1 MPVLACAR
9 ESSEAELSSSPRS
22 PVSRLIRLT
31 LVTLAIVAVYS
42 VSLREAEIDIPALV
56 TGIPNGLSLVRDFF
70 TPDVTVRETAKS
82 SVGFDFP
89 VPCGSAP
96 EGTVP
101 ESGPRIIPSV
111 PCGDVGDTFTV
122 EGVDLRAGADVSLWW
137 ILQGIL
143 DQRLRAARITT
154 DSKGY
159 FQTEVEIRPIVATK
173 EGSASKLTGEITS
186 EIGAL
191 KLSPALLETVDAA
204 ILTLFMALIATSLA
218 AIFAVP
224 LSFLAAANITRHGRL
239 GSASY
244 YAARGFLNI
253 TRTFDPLV
261 LATIFGLWVG
271 FGAFA
276 GVLALAVFTV
286 GSLGKMYSE
295 AVESIDPG
303 PVEAVTATGAGPV
316 ATIFYAVIPQ
326 VIPEF
331 TSFSVYHW
339 DINVRIS
346 TIIGFVGGGG
356 IGFLL
361 NQRLRTFS
369 YHKAGTAIL
378 AIVFVV
384 SLLDFFS
391 AAVRKRVT

>member
-1 MPVLACAR
+1 M
-9 ESSEAELSSSPRS
+9 SSSPR
-22 PVSRLIRLT
+22 PPATRLISLT
-31 LVTLAIVAVYS
+31 LVTLAIVGVYS
-42 VSLREAEIDIPALV
+42 VSLKETEIDLPALV
-56 TGIPNGLSLVRDFF
+56 TGIPNGLKLVRDFF
-70 TPDVTVRETAKS
+70 TPDVAVRETTKT

-96 EGTVP
+96 EGDVP
-101 ESGPRIIPSV
+101 ESGPRIIPSD
-111 PCGDVGDTFTV
+111 PCGDVGATIIV
-122 EGVDLRAGADVSLWW
+122 EGVGLGAGAEVSLWW
-137 ILQGIL
+137 ILQGIP

-154 DSKGY
+154 DSEGY
-159 FQTEVEIRPIVATK
+159 FQTKVEIRPIVAAK
-173 EGSASKLTGEITS
+173 EGRASKLTGEITS
-186 EIGAL
+186 EFGAL
-191 KLSPALLETVDAA
+191 KPSPALLETADAA
-204 ILTLFMALIATSLA
+204 ILTLFMAFIATSMA

-224 LSFLAAANITRHGRL
+224 LSFLAAANITRHGGL
-239 GSASY
+239 GSAVY
-244 YAARGFLNI
+244 YTTRAYLNI
-253 TRTFDPLV
+253 TRTFEPLV

-286 GSLGKMYSE
+286 GSLGKLYSE

-303 PVEAVTATGAGPV
+303 PVEALRATGAGPV
-316 ATIFYAVIPQ
+316 ETIFYAVIPQ

-361 NQRLRTFS
+361 NQQLRTFS
-369 YHKAGTAIL
+369 YNKAGTAIL
-378 AIVFVV
+378 AIVLLV

-391 AAVRKRVT
+391 AAVRKRAT

>member
-1 MPVLACAR
+1 
-9 ESSEAELSSSPRS
+9 
-22 PVSRLIRLT
+22 VS
-31 LVTLAIVAVYS
+31 LAIVAVYS

-56 TGIPNGLSLVRDFF
+56 KGIPNGLSLIRDFF
-70 TPDVTVRETAKS
+70 TPDVVVRETAKS

-89 VPCGSAP
+89 APCGSAP
-96 EGTVP
+96 EGAVP

-111 PCGDVGDTFTV
+111 PCGDVGATIIV

-137 ILQGIL
+137 ILQGIP
-143 DQRLRAARITT
+143 DQRLRAARVAT
-154 DSKGY
+154 DSEGY
-159 FQTEVEIRPIVATK
+159 FKTEIEIRPIVAAK
-173 EGSASKLTGEITS
+173 EGRASKLTGEIS
-186 EIGAL
+186 YEVGAL
-191 KLSPALLETVDAA
+191 KLSPALLETVDAT
-204 ILTLFMALIATSLA
+204 ILTLFMALIATSMA

-224 LSFLAAANITRHGRL
+224 LSFMAAANITRHGGL
-239 GSASY
+239 ASALY
-244 YAARGFLNI
+244 YASRAFLNL
-253 TRTFDPLV
+253 TRSFEPLV

-303 PVEAVTATGAGPV
+303 PVEAVTATGASPV
-316 ATIFYAVIPQ
+316 ETIFYAVIPQ

-378 AIVFVV
+378 GIVLVV

-391 AAVRKRVT
+391 AAVRRRVT

>member
-1 MPVLACAR
+1 
-9 ESSEAELSSSPRS
+9 LSSPPRL
-22 PVSRLIRLT
+22 PAPRLIRFT
-31 LVTLAIVAVYS
+31 LLTLAIVAVYA
-42 VSLREAEIDIPALV
+42 VSLKEAEIDIPALA
-56 TGIPNGLSLVRDFF
+56 TGIPNGLALVRDFF
-70 TPDVTVRETAKS
+70 TPDVAVRETVKS

-96 EGTVP
+96 EGADL

-111 PCGDVGDTFTV
+111 PCDDVGATIIV

-137 ILQGIL
+137 LLQGIP
-143 DQRLRAARITT
+143 DQRLRAARVTT
-154 DSKGY
+154 DSEGY
-159 FQTEVEIRPIVATK
+159 FRTEVEIRPILAAS
-173 EGSASKLTGEITS
+173 EGNASKLMGELTYEVGS
-186 EIGAL
+186 L
-191 KLSPALLETVDAA
+191 KPSPALLETLDAV
-204 ILTLFMALIATSLA
+204 ILTLFMALIATSMA
-218 AIFAVP
+218 AIVAVP
-224 LSFLAAANITRHGRL
+224 LGFMAAANITRHGRL
-239 GSASY
+239 GTAVYNAS
-244 YAARGFLNI
+244 RGFLNI
-253 TRTFDPLV
+253 TRTFEPLV

-286 GSLGKMYSE
+286 GSLGKLYAE

-303 PVEAVTATGAGPV
+303 PVEAVTATGASPLE
-316 ATIFYAVIPQ
+316 AIRYAVIPQ
-326 VIPEF
+326 VVPEF
-331 TSFSVYHW
+331 TSYSVYHW

-361 NQRLRTFS
+361 NQQLRTFS

-378 AIVFVV
+378 AIVVAV

-391 AAVRKRVT
+391 AAVRRRVT

>member
-1 MPVLACAR
+1 MP
-9 ESSEAELSSSPRS
+9 SSPRPS
-22 PVSRLIRLT
+22 APRFIRLT
-31 LVTLAIVAVYS
+31 VVTLAIVAVYS
-42 VSLREAEIDIPALV
+42 VSLRETEIDIPALV
-56 TGIPNGLSLVRDFF
+56 TGFPNGLSLVRDFF
-70 TPDVTVRETAKS
+70 TPDVAVRETAKV
-82 SVGFDFP
+82 SVGIDFP

-96 EGTVP
+96 EGAVP
-101 ESGPRIIPSV
+101 ESGPRIIPSD
-111 PCGDVGDTFTV
+111 PCGDVGATIIV
-122 EGVDLRAGADVSLWW
+122 EGMGLAAGADVSLWW
-137 ILQGIL
+137 VLQGIP

-154 DSKGY
+154 DSEGH
-159 FQTEVEIRPIVATK
+159 FQTTVEIRPIVAAK
-173 EGSASKLTGEITS
+173 EGRASKLTADITQ
-186 EIGAL
+186 EVGAL
-191 KLSPALLETVDAA
+191 KPSPALLETADAA
-204 ILTLFMALIATSLA
+204 ILTLFMAFIATSMA
-218 AIFAVP
+218 AIVALP
-224 LSFLAAANITRHGRL
+224 LSFLGAANITRHGGL
-239 GSASY
+239 GSAIY
-244 YAARGFLNI
+244 HATRAYLNI
-253 TRTFDPLV
+253 TRTFEPLV

-303 PVEAVTATGAGPV
+303 PVEAVRATGAGPV
-316 ATIFYAVIPQ
+316 ATIVYAVIPQ
-326 VIPEF
+326 VIPQF

-378 AIVFVV
+378 AIILVV

-391 AAVRKRVT
+391 AAVRKRAT